1 MPDIGDSWVIP
12 PWTKEEEEEYLA
24 MTKLESGKKIT
35 ILDII
40 NNHEEE
46 SVWFAVAFLVFIF
59 AISTI
64 YINISSN
71 DLETEL
77 AMKMKSNR
85 DNVIAKI
92 VEMGYTPLVAGCAVD
107 NSGNACTILSARV
120 DIKDIEVLV
129 SE

>member
-1 MPDIGDSWVIP
+1 MPDIGDDWNT
-12 PWTKEEEEEYLA
+12 PWTKEGEEECLA
-24 MTKLESGKKIT
+24 MIKLDKERKT
-35 ILDII
+35 TVLDVI

-46 SVWFAVAFLVFIF
+46 SVWFSVAFLVFIF

-64 YINISSN
+64 YINIGSN
-71 DLETEL
+71 NLETEL

-120 DIKDIEVLV
+120 DIKDIKVPI